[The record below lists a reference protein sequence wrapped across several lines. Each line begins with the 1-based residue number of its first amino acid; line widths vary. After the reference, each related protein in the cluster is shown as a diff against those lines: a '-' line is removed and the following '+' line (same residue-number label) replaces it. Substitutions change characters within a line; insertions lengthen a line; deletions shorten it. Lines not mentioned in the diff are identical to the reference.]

1 MTGRSWTPPAGV
13 PVLAAAQR
21 VKGRGWALPAGLL
34 VLAAAVVVPFFV
46 QPFFVD
52 IMTRVLIFAILAVGL
67 NLLVGYAGLP
77 SLGQAAFL
85 AMGAYT
91 LAILLR
97 RAGMAH
103 LPAVLAAIVAAGLLG
118 AVFGLIAL
126 RARGATFLLI
136 TLALAQSAW
145 AVAFTWRSMTG
156 GDDGI
161 GGLSRPTL
169 GFLPWSLEDARAY
182 YFLVLIVCLA
192 LLWAFRVLV
201 SSPFGLALQGIR
213 DNELR
218 MRSLGYNTWLY
229 QYVAFIIAALF
240 GGVAGV
246 LRAYLTEAVTP
257 GWAEVTPSAEAL
269 LMVIIGGPGT
279 VVGSLI
285 GAAIVV
291 PAGQIA
297 NFFTNRWQLV
307 LGTIYVVV
315 VLFAPG
321 GIMGWLRRGLVR
333 EERT

>member
-1 MTGRSWTPPAGV
+1 MKGLPQVWLDYPRAG
-13 PVLAAAQR
+13 LMLR
-21 VKGRGWALPAGLL
+21 RTWALPVGLL
-34 VLAAAVVVPFFV
+34 ALAVAIVLPFFV

-52 IMTRVLIFAILAVGL
+52 IMTRVLVFAILAVGL

-91 LAILLR
+91 LAILVKR
-97 RAGMAH
+97 TG
-103 LPAVLAAIVAAGLLG
+103 LPALVAVLAAIVAAGLLG
-118 AVFGLIAL
+118 ALFGLIAL

-145 AVAFTWRSMTG
+145 AVAFTWRAMTG

-161 GGLSRPTL
+161 GGISRPTL
-169 GFLPWSLEDARAY
+169 AFLPWSMEQARPY
-182 YFLVLIVCLA
+182 YFLVLIVFLV
-192 LLWAFRVLV
+192 LLWGFSVLV
-201 SSPFGLALQGIR
+201 RSPFGLALQGIR

-229 QYVAFIIAALF
+229 QFVAFIIAALF

-279 VVGSLI
+279 VVGPLI
-285 GAAIVV
+285 GALIVV

-307 LGTIYVVV
+307 LGVVYVLV

-321 GIMGWLRRGLVR
+321 GIIGLLRRGR
-333 EERT
+333 GGEELA

>member
-1 MTGRSWTPPAGV
+1 MMGRLQVGRAGLRTGF
-13 PVLAAAQR
+13 LAR
-21 VKGRGWALPAGLL
+21 GGWALPLG
-34 VLAAAVVVPFFV
+34 LAALAVGILLPFFV

-52 IMTRVLIFAILAVGL
+52 IMTRVLVFAILAIGL
-67 NLLVGYAGLP
+67 NLLVGYTGLP

-91 LAILLR
+91 LAILIKRL
-97 RAGMAH
+97 GVGH
-103 LPAVLAAIVAAGLLG
+103 LPAALAAIAAAGLLG

-145 AVAFTWRSMTG
+145 AIAFTWRSVTG

-161 GGLSRPTL
+161 GGLTRPVI
-169 GFLPWSLEDARAY
+169 GFLPWSMEDARVY
-182 YFLVLIVCLA
+182 YFLVLIVFLV
-192 LLWAFRVLV
+192 LLWAFRILV
-201 SSPFGLALQGIR
+201 RSPFGLALQGIR

-229 QYVAFIIAALF
+229 QYVAFIVAALF

-269 LMVIIGGPGT
+269 LMVIMGGPGT
-279 VVGSLI
+279 IVGPVI

-297 NFFTNRWQLV
+297 NFFTNRWMIV
-307 LGTIYVVV
+307 LGAIYVVV

-321 GIMGWLRRGLVR
+321 GIVGWLRRGPAEKR
-333 EERT
+333 A